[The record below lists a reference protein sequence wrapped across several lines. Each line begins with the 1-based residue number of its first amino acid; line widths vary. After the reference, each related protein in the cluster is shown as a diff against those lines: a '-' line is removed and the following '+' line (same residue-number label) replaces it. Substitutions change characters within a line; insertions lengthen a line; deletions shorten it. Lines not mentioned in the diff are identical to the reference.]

1 MKIIKTKRIIA
12 GTGAEAL
19 LDYAILVENDR
30 IHAVVP
36 WQDGKFD
43 GDVLDLG
50 DVTLLPGFID
60 THLHITLDPTNPDG
74 YYDPDQD
81 PYEIILRTVGNA
93 QSALRA
99 GITTL
104 GDCGARNEIIFP
116 VQEAIKKGVIVGP
129 RVLTSGNPIVPAGGH
144 GADRVGRI
152 ASGIDEIRD
161 AVRQQAEAGA
171 DFIKVM
177 ATSGG
182 GEQPGESHYGGEEL
196 TALREEADNFNLVVA
211 AHAHGT
217 DGIRNCIQAG
227 IQRVE
232 HCSFF
237 NGDAGFDFDPQAAQ
251 SIADQGIIVSPTN
264 VIDYRRIEHGGEG
277 APRDELNQIWRKLLD
292 HGVSFAASSDSGV
305 TDMLYDD
312 YALIPELMVSELGMT
327 PMEAILACTQVAA
340 KALGLE
346 DEIGT
351 LEAGKIADMVA
362 VDGNPIE
369 DISSFRAVRFVMCD
383 GQPVYKNGN

>member
-277 APRDELNQIWRKLLD
+277 APRDDLNQIWRKLLD
-292 HGVSFAASSDSGV
+292 HGVSFAASSDAGV

-351 LEAGKIADMVA
+351 LEAGKIADLVA

-369 DISSFRAVRFVMCD
+369 DISSFQAVRFVMCD
-383 GQPVYKNGN
+383 GQLVYKNGN